1 MTLLA
6 SMVQAA
12 WTLQTQRC
20 GCDAPEQQFSMFQ
33 HLGMNIM
40 CSFRKASGFNVYWN
54 EQQKLIPEGFG
65 IECLVE

>member
-33 HLGMNIM
+33 HLGMNLM
-40 CSFRKASGFNVYWN
+40 YSFRKASG
-54 EQQKLIPEGFG
+54 LILEGFW
-65 IECLVE
+65 IQCLLE

>member
-20 GCDAPEQQFSMFQ
+20 GCDAPGQQFSMFQ
-33 HLGMNIM
+33 HLGMNII
-40 CSFRKASGFNVYWN
+40 CSLREASGFNVYIGISKKSSF
-54 EQQKLIPEGFG
+54 QKASELN
-65 IECLVE
+65 V